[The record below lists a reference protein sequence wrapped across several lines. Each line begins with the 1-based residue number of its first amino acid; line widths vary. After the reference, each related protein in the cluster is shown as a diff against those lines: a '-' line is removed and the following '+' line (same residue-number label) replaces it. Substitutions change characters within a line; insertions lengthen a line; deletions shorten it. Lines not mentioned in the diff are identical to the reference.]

1 MAAALALSPP
11 PDRGI
16 AVNADAIRVMI
27 VDDSL
32 VARTMLARML
42 NEDEGFVIAGEAGS
56 AKAALDKL
64 GRVEVDIILLDLEM
78 PGQNG
83 LAALPSLIE
92 AGKGARVLVL
102 SASCA
107 EGADVCVSA
116 LRLGAADTLLK
127 PQAGHLAGRF
137 AAELRERLRRVSVA
151 DVTTRA
157 VRQPRQAPATV
168 STARS
173 VACIGI
179 GASTGGVHAL
189 GAFFAALPPSCRA
202 PILITQHLPEPFMV
216 PFVAQLAEM
225 AGRPTRL
232 AMTGMPLVPGEM
244 ILAPGDAHLTVV
256 RVRDRVHV
264 KLDRR
269 PAPSGCSPSVDP
281 MFASLA
287 EIHGDKA
294 VGVVLSG
301 MGRDG
306 LIGAHAIAEAGGA
319 VLAQDAATSV
329 VWGMPGVVAKA
340 KIAEAVLPPAELAR
354 CIGVWTAEQT
364 EWK

>member
-1 MAAALALSPP
+1 MAVAHAISPR
-11 PDRGI
+11 PDRDP
-16 AVNADAIRVMI
+16 AAIRVMI

-42 NEDEGFVIAGEAGS
+42 NEDDRFVIAGEAGN
-56 AKAALDKL
+56 AKMALDKL
-64 GRVEVDIILLDLEM
+64 AHVEADIILLDLEM

-83 LAALPSLIE
+83 LAALPAMIE
-92 AGKGARVLVL
+92 AGRGARVLVL
-102 SASCA
+102 SAACA

-137 AAELRERLRRVSVA
+137 AAELRERLCRV
-151 DVTTRA
+151 A
-157 VRQPRQAPATV
+157 VIGAPAPIPPAPRQASATLR
-168 STARS
+168 TARP

-189 GAFFAALPPSCRA
+189 GAFFASLPPACRA
-202 PILITQHLPEPFMV
+202 PILVTQHLPEPFMV
-216 PFVAQLAEM
+216 PFAGQLAEM
-225 AGRPTRL
+225 AQRPTRL
-232 AMTGMPLVPGEM
+232 AVSGMPLVPGEM
-244 ILAPGDAHLTVV
+244 ILAPGNAHLTLI

-269 PAPSGCSPSVDP
+269 PAPSGCLPSVDP

-287 EIHGDKA
+287 EIYQAEA

-306 LIGAHAIAEAGGA
+306 LIGAHAIVEAGGA
-319 VLAQDAATSV
+319 VLAQDAASSV

-340 KIAEAVLPPAELAR
+340 KIAQAVLPPAEIAR
-354 CIGVWTAEQT
+354 CIGAWTAEQT